1 MNPATPDDST
11 RVASAARR
19 DDLLRG
25 VTLGALAVFVAG
37 ALLYVVT
44 MAPTLLW
51 GDDAELQRIVVTG
64 EPRVIGQSS
73 SASHLLWLALA
84 SRIVPAT
91 PWLPLDPAGRATLI
105 TALFG
110 AVALASAFLAG
121 AALAQPVV
129 ARTAL

>member
-44 MAPTLLW
+44 MAPTVLW
-51 GDDAELQRIVVTG
+51 GDDAELQRIVVTR

-73 SASHLLWLALA
+73 GASHLLWLAVT
-84 SRIVPAT
+84 SGIVRGSS
-91 PWLPLDPAGRATLI
+91 WLPLDPAGRATLV

-110 AVALASAFLAG
+110 ALALAFVCLAG
-121 AALAQPVV
+121 AGLASPLVV
-129 ARTAL
+129 RP